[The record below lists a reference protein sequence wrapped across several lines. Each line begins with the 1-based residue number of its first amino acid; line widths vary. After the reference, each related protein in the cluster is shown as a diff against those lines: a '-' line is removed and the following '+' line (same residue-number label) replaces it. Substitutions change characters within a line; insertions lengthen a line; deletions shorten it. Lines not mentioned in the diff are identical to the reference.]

1 MKERFLVTTA
11 LEDSWPENGEPVIFL
26 GEWCRLFSR
35 KKIWE
40 KMDSEVLP
48 YHWDDRDKLHKDYK
62 VICSLFEKILNEL
75 TIELN
80 KVHSVNHSS
89 RYWRILIG
97 PWLINFIPIIFDR
110 WSCLNKSL
118 LTCSINAVII
128 SDSNSFDSIPLNM
141 TDFVSLQEDDLW
153 NSEIY
158 SMIIKLINF
167 DGEVY
172 KKKFRND
179 NSHSTK
185 KIKKSD
191 FIKDLLGNILTFF
204 SSNNSIFIITPY
216 IGRLLNLKLHLKL
229 FQLPCNFRVK
239 RFENEPPSANF
250 REWKFKSTSDDT
262 VFSKIVKEL
271 IPLQMPTVYLESYK
285 ELRKKTKNVYWPK
298 NPKLIWTSNSY
309 YLDDFFKLWAAE
321 KVEKGTPFVI
331 GQHGGHYGQGLFSFP
346 EYHELHIC
354 DHYLS
359 WGWKTNKKVIPIGF
373 FKKKPKLKQL
383 KGSNKNALLVL
394 SSAPRYSGTLMS
406 IPISSQMIKYMDDQF
421 EFYKSLSK
429 EVTKSLLV
437 RLYPNDYGW
446 SQRER
451 WREAFPD
458 SVFDNNK
465 DFNKS
470 IQNVNLVIAVWN
482 STTYLEVMALDI
494 PLVLFW
500 NPSLFE
506 LNMEAVML
514 FDELKKVGIFHES
527 PSSAARHVAEIWD
540 DIDSWWSNPDVVKA
554 KNNFIDNF
562 AKPVDLVN
570 DLQDTL
576 LSISYKTS

>member
-1 MKERFLVTTA
+1 MKKRFLVTTA
-11 LEDSWPENGEPVIFL
+11 LENYWPENGESVIFL

-141 TDFVSLQEDDLW
+141 ADFASLQEDDLW

-167 DGEVY
+167 DGKIY
-172 KKKFRND
+172 KKNFRNNYND
-179 NSHSTK
+179 SAK
-185 KIKKSD
+185 KIKKS
-191 FIKDLLGNILTFF
+191 ILVKDLIRDILTFF
-204 SSNNSIFIITPY
+204 SSNNSIFIISPY
-216 IGRLLNLKLHLKL
+216 IRQLLNLKLHLKL
-229 FQLPCNFRVK
+229 FQFPSFFKSKSVDNVQPNLEFRG
-239 RFENEPPSANF
+239 
-250 REWKFKSTSDDT
+250 WKFEHLNCDNE
-262 VFSKIVKEL
+262 FEKILKDL
-271 IPLQMPTVYLESYK
+271 IPLQMPTVYLEGYK
-285 ELRKKTKNVYWPK
+285 KLNLSTSHINWPK
-298 NPKLIWTSNSY
+298 NPKLIWTSNSF

-331 GQHGGHYGQGLFSFP
+331 GQHGGHYGQGLFSFA
-346 EYHELHIC
+346 EYHEFQIC
-354 DHYLS
+354 DYYLS
-359 WGWKTNKKVIPIGF
+359 WGWKTDAKVIPVGF
-373 FKKKPKLKQL
+373 FKKSTRLK
-383 KGSNKNALLVL
+383 KRESSKIKALLIT
-394 SSAPRYSGTLMS
+394 SAAPRYSGTIMS
-406 IPISSQMIKYMDDQF
+406 IPMSSQVIKYIDDQLT
-421 EFYKSLSK
+421 FYKKLPSTVS
-429 EVTKSLLV
+429 KSLMI
-437 RLYPNDYGW
+437 RLYPQDYGW
-446 SQRER
+446 SQSER
-451 WREAFPD
+451 WREAFP
-458 SVFDNNK
+458 
-465 DFNKS
+465 
-470 IQNVNLVIAVWN
+470 
-482 STTYLEVMALDI
+482 LDI
-494 PLVLFW
+494 PIVLFW
-500 NPSLFE
+500 NPNLFE

-527 PSSAARHVAEIWD
+527 PSSAAIHVAEIWD
-540 DIDSWWSNPDVVKA
+540 DIDSWWSNPEVVKA
-554 KNNFIDNF
+554 KNNFVNMYV
-562 AKPVDLVN
+562 KPVDLVSN
-570 DLQDTL
+570 LNTEL
-576 LSISYKTS
+576 RELSFKKN